1 MPTLDVVEDRLDA
14 LLATLFHTSNSS
26 SPEEHLGVAESPLV
40 IHRLD
45 GGEND
50 LGAFLQVRHGGVHF
64 LWLDDDETVDK
75 VGIDSP
81 VKMRNDKNHHNE
93 SV

>member
-14 LLATLFHTSNSS
+14 LLATLFHTSHSS

-64 LWLDDDETVDK
+64 LWLDDDEPVDK
-75 VGIDSP
+75 VGVHRPDT
-81 VKMRNDKNHHNE
+81 NT
-93 SV
+93 